1 MKKLLLVITI
11 SLSALAARSQTSTA
25 KLSGLDADVTSYT
38 DTLKNFTYH
47 NVYMIV
53 TGINIARGNSFLY
66 YTHNAQI
73 TNSVINWKGRIN
85 ANFYTSKSDYQ
96 AGKQFITQA
105 NIPIELTDSYPT
117 QEAIMAKLLQNL
129 PK

>member
-1 MKKLLLVITI
+1 MKKLLLIITI
-11 SLSALAARSQTSTA
+11 SLFASAAHSQTSTS
-25 KLSGLDADVTSYT
+25 KLSGLDADIASYT

-53 TGINIARGNSFLY
+53 TGINIGRGNSFPF
-66 YTHNAQI
+66 YTHSAQF

-85 ANFYTSKSDYQ
+85 TNFYTSKSDYQ

-105 NIPIELTDSYPT
+105 NISIELTDSYPT
-117 QEAIMAKLLQNL
+117 QEAIMTKLLQNL